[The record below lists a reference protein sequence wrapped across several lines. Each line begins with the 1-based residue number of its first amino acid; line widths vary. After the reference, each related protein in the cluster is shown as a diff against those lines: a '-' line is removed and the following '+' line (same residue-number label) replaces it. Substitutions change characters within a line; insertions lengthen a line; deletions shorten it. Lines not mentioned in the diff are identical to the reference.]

1 MAQCLPFVVQGVRY
15 IEKYHNVMKQG
26 CYHTVASWVQSARGK
41 SICTWTV
48 RIGMLLL
55 LLLLV
60 NSDVFAQ
67 SAPAGGAK
75 LTLPKISLGV
85 EQADSPKDFTTTL
98 QILAVL
104 TVLTLAPS
112 ILIMMTCFTRIIIVF
127 HFLKQALGTQAQ
139 PPAQLLTGL
148 ALFLTF
154 FIMQPV
160 LDKANNDG
168 LQPYM
173 RQEISQDTAV
183 TRMVKPF
190 REFMLKHTR
199 EEDLRLFIKLSGKDK
214 PKSLEDISTW
224 AIIPAYS
231 ISELRLAFQI
241 GFVIFIPFLVID
253 MIISSILMS
262 LGMMMLPPQVISLPV
277 KILLFL
283 IVDGW
288 NLLIESLMKS
298 IIGGG

>member
-1 MAQCLPFVVQGVRY
+1 MKNITITVLRFRHLAEQCVRLAARLLTEHRGVR
-15 IEKYHNVMKQG
+15 
-26 CYHTVASWVQSARGK
+26 
-41 SICTWTV
+41 
-48 RIGMLLL
+48 RIGILS
-55 LLLLV
+55 LV
-60 NSDVFAQ
+60 FLAAAATLHAQ
-67 SAPAGGAK
+67 APTGGGGLA
-75 LTLPKISLGV
+75 LPTISVGV
-85 EQADSPKDFTTTL
+85 GEVSNAKDFSTTL

-104 TVLTLAPS
+104 TVLSLAPS

-154 FIMQPV
+154 FVMQPS
-160 LDKANNDG
+160 LDRANREG

-173 RQEISQDTAV
+173 KQEISQDTAV
-183 TRMVKPF
+183 VRMVQPF

-199 EEDLRLFIKLSGKDK
+199 EEDLRLFIKLSGSDK
-214 PKSLEDISTW
+214 PKDLSEVSTW
-224 AIIPAYS
+224 TVIPAYS
-231 ISELRLAFQI
+231 ISELRMAFQI

-253 MIISSILMS
+253 MIVSSILMS
-262 LGMMMLPPQVISLPV
+262 LGMMMLPPQIISLPV

-288 NLLIESLMKS
+288 NLLIDSLMRS
-298 IIGGG
+298 IIS